1 MVRIEPR
8 CPPPVVNFREWDGL
22 MRLCFG
28 RKNKTLRAI
37 FRQSSTLALLEVITT
52 WPQHT
57 ELVPT
62 QIAPGRVLN
71 GVWAPMHGNGCPH
84 NDALTRR

>member
-1 MVRIEPR
+1 
-8 CPPPVVNFREWDGL
+8 

-57 ELVPT
+57 ELVPYSDCSW
-62 QIAPGRVLN
+62 QSVKRSLGSHA
-71 GVWAPMHGNGCPH
+71 W
-84 NDALTRR
+84 